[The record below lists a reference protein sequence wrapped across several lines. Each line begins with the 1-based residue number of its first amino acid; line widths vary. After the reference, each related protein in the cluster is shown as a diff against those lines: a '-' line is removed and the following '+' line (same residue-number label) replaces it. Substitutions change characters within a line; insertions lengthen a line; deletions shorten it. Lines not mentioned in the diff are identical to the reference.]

1 MCKLRIRMNKRAIS
15 TLIVFSLVFGIGV
28 QAHAEPLTDNQKQQ
42 IQDSRDKYSD
52 VKNKISDLTDKIDA
66 LDDQIQPLVIQIDK
80 NKNEIKSVEKQIKST
95 QDEIDKARAD
105 LDAKEEVFGERMRAI
120 YKTGGQESYLAVIL
134 SSRDFSDFVSKMEAV
149 GKLMSLDKQ
158 IITELKDQKQK
169 LDDKVSELKT
179 KNDQLAKLNES
190 TQNQLDELNAKKSD
204 QLKMVADLQ
213 EQQKKVA
220 QDLKQSESMLIQYP
234 VSIIQNASSSTSDL
248 NSAIDMLRQVRKTV
262 VSSDLDSEIVKY
274 IEQAKDTVKSKT
286 TVTTPVY
293 SRGGG
298 AVPAASSSVLSEAYK
313 YLGTPYAWG
322 ATGPSSFDCSGFTSY
337 VFRKFGV
344 SLPRTTYDQINVG
357 SAVSYADLQPGDLVF
372 TRGTASRPEH
382 VGIYV
387 GGGQMIHAPR
397 TGEDVKVGP
406 IYGYVAS
413 RRVQ

>member
-28 QAHAEPLTDNQKQQ
+28 QAHAEPLTDSQKQQ

-80 NKNEIKSVEKQIKST
+80 NKNEIKSAEKQIKNT
-95 QDEIDKARAD
+95 EADIDKARAD

-134 SSRDFSDFVSKMEAV
+134 SSSDFSDFVSKMEAV

-158 IITELKDQKQK
+158 VISELKAQKQK
-169 LDDKVSELKT
+169 LDDKVNELKA
-179 KNDQLAKLNES
+179 KEDQLAKLNES
-190 TQNQLDELNAKKSD
+190 TQTQLDELNVKKND

-213 EQQKKVA
+213 VEQKKVA
-220 QDLKQSESMLIQYP
+220 QDLKQSEGVLIQYP
-234 VSIIQNASSSTSDL
+234 VSIIENTSSSTSDL

-262 VSSDLDSEIVKY
+262 VSSDLDSEIVNY
-274 IEQAKDTVKSKT
+274 IEQAKATVKSRD
-286 TVTTPVY
+286 TVPVY

-298 AVPAASSSVLSEAYK
+298 AVPASSSSVLSEAYK

-344 SLPRTTYDQINVG
+344 SLPRTTYDQVNVG

-372 TRGTASRPEH
+372 TRGSSSRPEH

>member
-1 MCKLRIRMNKRAIS
+1 MNKRAIS

-80 NKNEIKSVEKQIKST
+80 NKNEIKNAEKQIKNT
-95 QDEIDKARAD
+95 EDEIDKARAE

-169 LDDKVSELKT
+169 LDNKVNDLK
-179 KNDQLAKLNES
+179 KKKDQLAKLNES
-190 TQNQLDELNAKKSD
+190 TQKQLDELNNKKND
-204 QLKMVADLQ
+204 QLKIVADLK
-213 EQQKKVA
+213 EEQKKVA
-220 QDLKQSESMLIQYP
+220 QDLKQSESALIQYP
-234 VSIIQNASSSTSDL
+234 VSIIKNTSSSTVDL

-262 VSSDLDSEIVKY
+262 VSSDLDSEIVNY
-274 IEQAKDTVKSKT
+274 IEQAKDTVKSRE
-286 TVTTPVY
+286 VPVI

-298 AVPAASSSVLSEAYK
+298 TSPSGVLSEAYK

-344 SLPRTTYDQINVG
+344 PLPRTTYDQINVG

-372 TRGTASRPEH
+372 TRGSSSRPEH